1 MVNHSDKEDL
11 GMEGFPA
18 EMGLYRTV
26 LKANGLHRKNSG
38 TFDFLA
44 PSKTAGSSL
53 VPMWNAAK
61 ELTHSKDGEFPL
73 LEVYS
78 LWQQPPFGV
87 RSGLLPLLAAAFIL
101 THRSTMAVY
110 VEGLFQPEINDYVID
125 RLLQD
130 PRDLSLRHVDPKT
143 DGEVLLK
150 ALSAEIATVTARTPE
165 PKPLDVAQ
173 ALVEFVLRLPD
184 WTRRTS
190 SLSKPAQELCRI
202 MRAAS
207 DPHRTIFMELVQLSG
222 HDNPSAIAGELGEL
236 LRELHRAYEV
246 MLGRLQEKMLDAL
259 GHAGTPLDDLQR
271 RASTIKGI
279 SGDLRL
285 DAFASRLQ
293 GFSGSLADMESLA
306 GLLANKPP
314 RNWSDLEPNRA
325 AMEVGQL
332 ALAFR
337 QAEMLARVQ
346 GRDPSRHALGV
357 VVGTGE
363 QGATALRVVELSAKE
378 QDAAKAIAASLQEI
392 FAKAGVSDA
401 VALAALAEA
410 GMQRM
415 GMPNDEMRSQA
426 I

>member
-1 MVNHSDKEDL
+1 M
-11 GMEGFPA
+11 
-18 EMGLYRTV
+18 
-26 LKANGLHRKNSG
+26 
-38 TFDFLA
+38 
-44 PSKTAGSSL
+44 
-53 VPMWNAAK
+53 
-61 ELTHSKDGEFPL
+61 
-73 LEVYS
+73 
-78 LWQQPPFGV
+78 
-87 RSGLLPLLAAAFIL
+87 
-101 THRSTMAVY
+101 
-110 VEGLFQPEINDYVID
+110 ID

-143 DGEVLLK
+143 DGKVLLK
-150 ALSAEIATVTARTPE
+150 ALSAEIETVMARTPE

-190 SLSKPAQELCRI
+190 SLSKRAQELCRI

-207 DPHRTIFMELVQLSG
+207 DPHRTIFVELVQLSG

-236 LRELHRAYEV
+236 LRELHRAHEA

-259 GHAGTPLDDLQR
+259 GHAGIPLEDLQR
-271 RASTIKGI
+271 RAATIKGI

-306 GLLANKPP
+306 GLLVNKPP

-378 QDAAKAIAASLQEI
+378 QDAAKTLAASLQEI

-415 GMPNDEMRSQA
+415 SVSNNEIRSQA